1 MKITIITGDNEE
13 TVVSE
18 NNLVERIVNVVNQID
33 ENVYE
38 VIIKKQAQS

>member
-18 NNLVERIVNVVNQID
+18 NNLVERIVNVANQID